1 MADSSPNLARAILYQ
16 AKLKG
21 VDLRDTRFFY
31 GNLKTA
37 SPRAPER
44 SPDYITGAFSGAIV
58 EDVDFSDLQHMSEE
72 QREYLCAWC
81 GEKSRQT
88 IPGGCQGI
96 QNQLESIEHIYS
108 ARSFD
113 DD

>member
-1 MADSSPNLARAILYQ
+1 MYQ
-16 AKLKG
+16 AKLNG
-21 VDLRDTRFFY
+21 VDIRDTRFFY

-44 SPDYITGAFSGAIV
+44 SPDYITGEFSGAVI
-58 EDVDFSDLQHMSEE
+58 EDVDFTDIQHMSEQ
-72 QREYLCAWC
+72 QRKYLCAWC

-96 QNQLESIEHIYS
+96 QNQLGSIEHINS